1 MRNKRTIKKKDYKK
15 VDKKISLKEK
25 LKESKEILRLNNSYF
40 INKKKEIMIGGKN
53 IKEEYIEI
61 LKQLAFYNKKFESGG
76 TFKAKYYIDGINK
89 LEKMDKELNTVDDLP
104 DVSKAVKNKFEEFLE
119 TGKVKN
125 LEELK
130 KKHNNIYDKEKIEND
145 NNYKAKSELMQIHGI
160 GDKLADKLLN
170 MGIRNIEELEKRKD
184 EEIDSKGKKKL
195 KLLNNVQQIGLK
207 YYKETIKRIPRKEI
221 EEYEIL
227 LKEYFKEVIENEEE
241 DVLNN
246 KFEIVGSY
254 RRGKSDSGDIDII
267 ITSLNNNKIIFD
279 KFLNKLKEKNLIEEF
294 LSKGEIKSLVIG
306 RLNKESIARRIDFL
320 YSPPEEYAFATLYFT
335 GSKEFN
341 TGMRTIANNNNL
353 TLSEHGFYKIINKV
367 KQEKIEDKDFKTEKD
382 IFDYLN
388 MKYKEPNERIDEN
401 SIELISSKLKYDKK
415 EKILSKEEGSK
426 KQVTLKNK
434 EESNKTLKID
444 KKKES
449 EENIEKLIKFK
460 NEGAGI
466 LENYSEDELTD
477 MLLESANR
485 YYNAENDKNIILSD
499 DEYDILREH
508 ILKKYPKNKIALEQH
523 TQIKL
528 EKDKVK
534 LPYEMWS
541 MNKIKPD
548 INEINKFKKKYKG
561 GYLISGKIDGVSAL
575 YSTEN
580 GKSKL
585 YTRGNGR
592 YGQNIDHLIEYLK
605 LPKIDNITVRG
616 ELIIKEKVFIEKYG
630 NSYSNSRNFIAGLV
644 NRKKISSEDKL
655 LFNDIDFVAY
665 ELIVP
670 ENLKA
675 SDQFNKLLEYKF
687 ITAKFINNLKD
698 DNFTNEFLSKTLQ
711 EWRENYEYTIDGLV
725 CIDDNIY
732 ERQNKNPDHA
742 FAFKMILTEDMIEA
756 KVIDVIW
763 NASKN
768 GLLKPRVNFEPVKLS
783 NKIINFSTGHDARFI
798 VNNNIGLGA
807 VVKLKLAGF
816 TIPNIDSVIKPAN
829 KPLMPNE
836 EYVWNET
843 NVDIMVINKKDNK
856 TVIMKNILNFFKI
869 LEVEGLG
876 EGNIKKIM
884 ETGNNSI
891 GKIIGMSKEDFLK
904 VNGFKEKMANK
915 LFNNIEDKIKKS
927 SIEEL
932 AAASNIFGKGFGKLT
947 MEKILSAEENIL
959 TDDDLDENKLNR
971 LIKIEGIGKKIAKN
985 FVENIKD
992 FKEFLTE
999 GKLMYKLEEK
1009 KTKMSVK
1016 DNLIYSNELIILSE
1030 IKNKKSIEEKIIEL
1044 GGNVANS
1051 MTKKVTLLIT
1061 ESLDNTSEK
1070 IKKAKEN
1077 NIKIITL
1084 EEFNK
1089 IYNEKDKKVNN
1100 EKDDNEK
1107 DDNEKD
1113 DNEKDKN
1120 ILKTLRKHINIL
1132 LKLYPNE
1139 SEFQGLENEIRL
1151 LEKEINKDDI
1161 KNIKIEIIRILNT
1174 GVENEEIAETEI
1186 ENYESEDKKL
1196 YESMLNE
1203 YNF

>member
-1 MRNKRTIKKKDYKK
+1 
-15 VDKKISLKEK
+15 
-25 LKESKEILRLNNSYF
+25 
-40 INKKKEIMIGGKN
+40 
-53 IKEEYIEI
+53 
-61 LKQLAFYNKKFESGG
+61 
-76 TFKAKYYIDGINK
+76 
-89 LEKMDKELNTVDDLP
+89 
-104 DVSKAVKNKFEEFLE
+104 
-119 TGKVKN
+119 
-125 LEELK
+125 
-130 KKHNNIYDKEKIEND
+130 
-145 NNYKAKSELMQIHGI
+145 
-160 GDKLADKLLN
+160 
-170 MGIRNIEELEKRKD
+170 
-184 EEIDSKGKKKL
+184 
-195 KLLNNVQQIGLK
+195 
-207 YYKETIKRIPRKEI
+207 
-221 EEYEIL
+221 
-227 LKEYFKEVIENEEE
+227 
-241 DVLNN
+241 
-246 KFEIVGSY
+246 
-254 RRGKSDSGDIDII
+254 
-267 ITSLNNNKIIFD
+267 
-279 KFLNKLKEKNLIEEF
+279 
-294 LSKGEIKSLVIG
+294 
-306 RLNKESIARRIDFL
+306 
-320 YSPPEEYAFATLYFT
+320 
-335 GSKEFN
+335 
-341 TGMRTIANNNNL
+341 MRTIANNNNL

-388 MKYKEPNERIDEN
+388 MIYKEPNERIDEN

-415 EKILSKEEGSK
+415 EKKESSK

-548 INEINKFKKKYKG
+548 IDEINKFKKKYKG
-561 GYLISGKIDGVSAL
+561 PYVISGKIDGVSAL

-592 YGQNIDHLIEYLK
+592 HGQNIDHLIEYLK

-644 NRKKISSEDKL
+644 NRKKISSEDKI

-670 ENLKA
+670 ENLKP

-687 ITAKFINNLKD
+687 ITAKFINNLTD

-732 ERQNKNPDHA
+732 KRQNKNPDHA

-798 VNNNIGLGA
+798 VNNKIGLGA
-807 VVKLKLAGF
+807 IVKLKLAGF
-816 TIPNIDSVIKPAN
+816 TIPNIDSVIKPASN
-829 KPLMPNE
+829 PLMPNE

-843 NVDIMVINKKDNK
+843 NVDIMVINKKGNK

-884 ETGNNSI
+884 ETGKNSI

-927 SIEEL
+927 TIEEL

-947 MEKILSAEENIL
+947 MEKILSSEPNIL
-959 TDDDLDENKLNR
+959 RDDDSYENKLNR

-1009 KTKMSVK
+1009 KTKMIVK

-1030 IKNKKSIEEKIIEL
+1030 IKNKKLIEEKIIEL
-1044 GGNVANS
+1044 GGNVTNN

-1089 IYNEKDKKVNN
+1089 IYNTKDKKDNSEKDK
-1100 EKDDNEK
+1100 
-1107 DDNEKD
+1107 KD

-1139 SEFQGLENEIRL
+1139 SEFQGLENEIKL
-1151 LEKEINKDDI
+1151 VEKEINKDDI
-1161 KNIKIEIIRILNT
+1161 KNIKIEIIRILNA
-1174 GVENEEIAETEI
+1174 GVENEEMAEAEI
-1186 ENYESEDKKL
+1186 ENYESESKEL
-1196 YESMLNE
+1196 YKNMLNE
-1203 YNF
+1203 YNI